1 MTSNIHTKEGLE
13 KLKEELKDIKEKK
26 LKEVAV
32 RIKEAMDLGDLS
44 ENAEYHESKN
54 EQAFLY
60 GRALELEKIIKDAK
74 VIEKC
79 DNNKATAGCTVVV
92 ESDGERMEFK
102 IVGSSESDPASGKIS
117 VDSPLGSALTGHSKG
132 DSITVLAPAG
142 EIAYKILEIK

>member
-1 MTSNIHTKEGLE
+1 MVSNIHTKEGLE

-79 DNNKATAGCTVVV
+79 DSNRVTAGCTVIV
-92 ESDGERMEFK
+92 ESDGDKMEFK

-132 DSITVLAPAG
+132 DSVTVLAPAG
-142 EIAYKILEIK
+142 EMVYKILEIK